1 MIDSN
6 QKQVRSRD
14 MNALRK
20 AMCQAKV
27 EEPIKEVDEPI
38 AINYDIDEKVLAKIT
53 KSVEGLTLPELA
65 EDCTHHFVIP
75 TRGVTSIGMC
85 RVCGGGKL
93 FNNIPSQEGA

>member
-6 QKQVRSRD
+6 RKQVRSRD

-20 AMCQAKV
+20 AMNKPTVV
-27 EEPIKEVDEPI
+27 ETTKEVDEPV

-53 KSVEGLTLPELA
+53 KSVDGLVLPELA

-75 TRGVTSIGMC
+75 TRGVNAIGMC

>member
-1 MIDSN
+1 
-6 QKQVRSRD
+6 

-20 AMCQAKV
+20 AMSQTKV
-27 EEPIKEVDEPI
+27 EEPV

-85 RVCGGGKL
+85 RVCGGGRL